1 MIMTGE
7 VLSYELIYYGT
18 TKACLPK
25 TKFPEGF
32 DITLAHNHCSNEK
45 TSMDY
50 FEKFLKPYIVAK
62 RKEPNLPDDHKC
74 IVISDVFKG
83 QNTPTVVEKYKA
95 EMSF

>member
-1 MIMTGE
+1 
-7 VLSYELIYYGT
+7 
-18 TKACLPK
+18 
-25 TKFPEGF
+25 
-32 DITLAHNHCSNEK
+32 
-45 TSMDY
+45 MDY

-83 QNTPTVVEKYKA
+83 QNTHTVVEKYKA